1 MNIYFSKVKTK
12 WRVKVSRM
20 EHGTNH
26 VNIWGL
32 TFQEE
37 TTWVLNISHLFVY
50 SSISFISDLFSQY
63 NSFTSLDKFIPEYFI
78 PFDATVNRHIE
89 QCTRIERQKI
99 IISTIICG
107 QLIYDKA
114 AKNIQ
119 GEKIVP
125 SRRGV
130 WETGELCKRLKSD
143 PIKKMGQRTT

>member
-1 MNIYFSKVKTK
+1 M
-12 WRVKVSRM
+12 KVSRM

-114 AKNIQ
+114 AKNIKLD
-119 GEKIVP
+119 EKHP
-125 SRRGV
+125 SVNGI
-130 WETGELCKRLKSD
+130 ENIG
-143 PIKKMGQRTT
+143 